1 MNRFQIYIIRYLPD
15 RISACTIFFLSS
27 SQKFEYAKTSI
38 DIYIGFGN
46 KQKTE
51 IHPPLT
57 MNRSNRSNDRCML
70 RSGKR
75 KTEIHAAPIIN
86 RNQSESGKEDHRSLY
101 SPRVECCLIAIL
113 RVNSRRFFYV

>member
-1 MNRFQIYIIRYLPD
+1 MNRFEIYNTILARSDLCLHHVSFILFTEIRICKNID
-15 RISACTIFFLSS
+15 R
-27 SQKFEYAKTSI
+27 Y
-38 DIYIGFGN
+38 IYVGFGN
-46 KQKTE
+46 KGKTE

-86 RNQSESGKEDHRSLY
+86 RYQSESGKQDHRSLY
-101 SPRVECCLIAIL
+101 SPRVEWCLIAIL